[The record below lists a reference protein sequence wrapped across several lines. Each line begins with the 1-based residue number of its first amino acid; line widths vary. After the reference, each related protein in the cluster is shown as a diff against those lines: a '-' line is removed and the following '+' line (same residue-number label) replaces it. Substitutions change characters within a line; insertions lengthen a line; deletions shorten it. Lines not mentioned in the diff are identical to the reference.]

1 MLMSMKKV
9 TLAVLMAVALA
20 GCGGSKDKAE
30 KLVESS
36 GMTKQYGTMIELV
49 STGYASRYPMLERE
63 QIRNVVRE
71 NIDPDDLKEMVV
83 EIYADHFDND
93 ELDLMIRANQHP
105 EQAMAI
111 ILNSK
116 QGRDLAQKVM
126 TIQTTIAKDMQDA
139 MADRDEAIVDTL
151 DDLKDEARG

>member
-1 MLMSMKKV
+1 MSMKKV
-9 TLAVLMAVALA
+9 MLAAMLAMALT

-30 KLVESS
+30 ELVEAS
-36 GMTKQYGTMIELV
+36 GMTKQYGSMVEMA
-49 STGYASRYPMLERE
+49 SAGYASRYPMLERE

-71 NIDPDDLKEMVV
+71 NIDPDDLKNMVV

-111 ILNSK
+111 ILTSK
-116 QGRDLAQKVM
+116 QGRDLAEKVM
-126 TIQTTIAKDMQDA
+126 SIQTTIAQDMRDA
-139 MADRDEAIVDTL
+139 MTDSDEAIVDAL
-151 DDLKDEARG
+151 DDLKDEAQG

>member
-1 MLMSMKKV
+1 MSMKKV
-9 TLAVLMAVALA
+9 MLAAILAMALT

-30 KLVESS
+30 ELVEAS
-36 GMTKQYGTMIELV
+36 GMTKQYGSMVEMA
-49 STGYASRYPMLERE
+49 SAGYASRYPMLERE

-71 NIDPDDLKEMVV
+71 NIDPDDLKNMVV

-111 ILNSK
+111 ILTSK
-116 QGRDLAQKVM
+116 QGRDLAEKVM
-126 TIQTTIAKDMQDA
+126 SIQTTIAQDMRDA
-139 MADRDEAIVDTL
+139 MTDSDEAIVDAL
-151 DDLKDEARG
+151 DDLKDEAQG